1 MMSLTLWVLLTSTGT
16 MVVMMVVVLMMV
28 MIPE

>member
-16 MVVMMVVVLMMV
+16 VVMMVVVLMMV